1 MSSQELISTAGS
13 VPDSPSENSS
23 DQEEHA
29 EEDSHASGYPP
40 VDHVQN
46 AQKLSPFWRDRLI
59 EAGMIGSMAC
69 YYVIG
74 NYNLGA
80 NRLFHLNPLLSLPFL
95 LIFAL
100 LSWYRLPFAVALLP
114 MALPYFYLQKPVY
127 SHYQFSLVEIVLGV
141 CAAVALVQVLVKQN
155 GWPYRL
161 SWRELRDRLGP
172 FIVPTLIFV
181 LAAAISVVIAYA
193 HRDALRAFRQE
204 VFDPL
209 LFLLLACYCLRT
221 RQDVARLLLALFGS
235 AFVVALQGLAQYFLF
250 RSQLVLEPDGVRRVH
265 ALFGSANNIGLF
277 FDYSLPIG
285 LALLFVS
292 RRQVFGF
299 LHAWG
304 IRIVV
309 AAALLPMLLVL
320 YLSQSRGAW
329 VAIAL
334 ATLFLL
340 LLLLR
345 SRKAVLIA
353 GLGLLVALVV
363 GGIIFHR
370 VILAFLEGHQSIV
383 GVSTLTKRLYL
394 WLSALRMIHDR
405 PWFGFGLGN
414 WLCYYSAN
422 AVCSIPALYHHHYW
436 ILTIPGTNTLTG
448 LSDEPTLSHP
458 HNIFL
463 DVWVSMGIFGLL
475 AFIALIFLFFRLF
488 SRILNTMRAK
498 QGAALDYLQWMTPGV
513 GAAMLA
519 GLIQGQVD
527 NAFLAPDMAFCFW
540 ILVTALLLLR
550 VLSGTSWRGRISPE
564 LAAPVPTEETHEAT
578 V

>member
-1 MSSQELISTAGS
+1 MGSQELISTPGS
-13 VPDSPSENSS
+13 AADGFPEDSS
-23 DQEEHA
+23 DQEEYA

-80 NRLFHLNPLLSLPFL
+80 NGFFHLNPLLSLPFL
-95 LIFAL
+95 LLFAL

-172 FIVPTLIFV
+172 FIVPTLIFA

-193 HRDALRAFRQE
+193 RRDALRAFRQE

-277 FDYSLPIG
+277 FEQWAEKRWI
-285 LALLFVS
+285 F
-292 RRQVFGF
+292 
-299 LHAWG
+299 
-304 IRIVV
+304 
-309 AAALLPMLLVL
+309 
-320 YLSQSRGAW
+320 
-329 VAIAL
+329 
-334 ATLFLL
+334 
-340 LLLLR
+340 
-345 SRKAVLIA
+345 
-353 GLGLLVALVV
+353 
-363 GGIIFHR
+363 GGI
-370 VILAFLEGHQSIV
+370 VLQV
-383 GVSTLTKRLYL
+383 
-394 WLSALRMIHDR
+394 
-405 PWFGFGLGN
+405 
-414 WLCYYSAN
+414 
-422 AVCSIPALYHHHYW
+422 
-436 ILTIPGTNTLTG
+436 
-448 LSDEPTLSHP
+448 
-458 HNIFL
+458 
-463 DVWVSMGIFGLL
+463 
-475 AFIALIFLFFRLF
+475 
-488 SRILNTMRAK
+488 RILNDYKIAGGFLNSTPQRRAFPHI
-498 QGAALDYLQWMTPGV
+498 LRLQKDFD
-513 GAAMLA
+513 LRE
-519 GLIQGQVD
+519 
-527 NAFLAPDMAFCFW
+527 
-540 ILVTALLLLR
+540 LLLKFGEYFAGT
-550 VLSGTSWRGRISPE
+550 VLGPVINTQE
-564 LAAPVPTEETHEAT
+564 LDV
-578 V
+578 